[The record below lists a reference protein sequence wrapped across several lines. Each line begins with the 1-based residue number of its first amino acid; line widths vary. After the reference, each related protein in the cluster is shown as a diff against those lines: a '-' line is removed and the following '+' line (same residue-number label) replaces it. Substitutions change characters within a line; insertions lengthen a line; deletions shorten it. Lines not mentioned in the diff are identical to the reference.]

1 MDTCSYKVPRQWQP
15 IIMAQNSQSSIGY
28 VMVVVAVK
36 MQSDLYAVTLESQPL
51 YTLTY
56 NVIKCPKI

>member
-36 MQSDLYAVTLESQPL
+36 MQSDLYAVTLESSRKSATV
-51 YTLTY
+51 YTDL
-56 NVIKCPKI
+56 